1 MKVALRP
8 MVLLVSTVG
17 LYVGLAV
24 QSSVIFPAPINVST
38 GRAKQIESR
47 ISTAQAPNLPIRA
60 LRNRAR
66 LITVKVLSGDS
77 WGSGI
82 LIQQQGQLY
91 TVLTN
96 EHVLQT
102 GNKYRIQT
110 LDGRFH
116 LASRYQAVSMN
127 GNDLALLQFR
137 STDAVY
143 TVARLGRSVTLAVGD
158 QVLAAGFP
166 FETDVSQN
174 TGFKFTDGQV
184 SLVTEKALDG
194 GYQVGYTNAVEK
206 GMSGGPVLNLQ
217 GEVVAVN
224 GMHPYPLW
232 GDPYVFEDGFK
243 PCTPMHELMVKSS
256 WAIPI
261 ETFIQLMPKSF
272 AFTNSYSMPSL
283 PYSSTRGIGAN
294 FDTSQQ
300 THSSILLMRAR
311 AEAAKSC
318 KH

>member
-1 MKVALRP
+1 
-8 MVLLVSTVG
+8 MVLLVCTAG
-17 LYVGLAV
+17 LFVGLAV
-24 QSSVIFPAPINVST
+24 QSTVIFPAPGSVST
-38 GRAKQIESR
+38 DRSKQIESQ
-47 ISTAQAPNLPIRA
+47 ISTAPAPNLPIKV
-60 LRNRAR
+60 LRDQAR

-91 TVLTN
+91 RVLTN

-102 GNKYRIQT
+102 GNEYRIQT
-110 LDGRFH
+110 LDGRVH
-116 LASRYQAVSMN
+116 LASRYQAVSLN

-143 TVARLGRSVTLAVGD
+143 TVARLGKAVTLAVGD
-158 QVLAAGFP
+158 EVLAAGFP
-166 FETDVSQN
+166 FETDVSQP

-194 GYQVGYTNAVEK
+194 GYQIGYTNAVEK

-217 GEVVAVN
+217 GEVVAIN

-232 GDPYVFEDGFK
+232 GDPYVFEDGSK
-243 PCTPMHELMVKSS
+243 PCAPMHDLMVKSS

-261 ETFIQLMPKSF
+261 ETFIQLIPKSF
-272 AFTNSYSMPSL
+272 ALTNSDSMPSL
-283 PYSSTRGIGAN
+283 PSSLIRGIGAN
-294 FDTSQQ
+294 LDTSHE
-300 THSSILLMRAR
+300 TPFGIWLMRAR
-311 AEAAKSC
+311 AEAVKSC
-318 KH
+318 MHLDTQ

>member
-1 MKVALRP
+1 MALRAC
-8 MVLLVSTVG
+8 TAG
-17 LYVGLAV
+17 LFVGLAL
-24 QSSVIFPAPINVST
+24 QAATLLLAAPVSVST
-38 GRAKQIESR
+38 SQSEQIESR
-47 ISTAQAPNLPIRA
+47 LSTDQARNLPTKA
-60 LRNRAR
+60 LRDRAR

-102 GNKYRIQT
+102 GNEYRIQT
-110 LDGRFH
+110 PDGRVH
-116 LASRYQAVSMN
+116 LASRYQVVSLN

-143 TVARLGRSVTLAVGD
+143 TVALLGRAVTLAIGD
-158 QVLAAGFP
+158 EVLAAGFP
-166 FETDVSQN
+166 FETDVSQP
-174 TGFKFTDGQV
+174 TGFKCTDGQV

-217 GEVVAVN
+217 GEVVAIN

-232 GDPYVFEDGFK
+232 GDPYIFKDGSK
-243 PCTPMHELMVKSS
+243 PGESMHELMIKSS

-261 ETFIQLMPKSF
+261 ETFVQLAPKSF
-272 AFTNSYSMPSL
+272 G
-283 PYSSTRGIGAN
+283 STS
-294 FDTSQQ
+294 SQQ
-300 THSSILLMRAR
+300 
-311 AEAAKSC
+311 
-318 KH
+318 